1 MLHDSLSRL
10 LRQGEVEVAP
20 GRKLASGLLNP
31 RASERGDPYRPRL
44 VVVSGLAGL
53 VGRMLGEPTRD
64 DLLVIGQTVGDDT
77 DSVIGPLY
85 ACCPET
91 ARNLK
96 NRQSLEAE
104 KIVKLGH
111 AARIAEAEQL
121 ALEQAGLYHWE
132 IYSQLNQLADV
143 RPRPHPSQ

>member
-20 GRKLASGLLNP
+20 GRRLAAGLLKP
-31 RASERGDPYRPRL
+31 RMTENGDPYRPHL
-44 VVVSGLAGL
+44 IVISGLAGL
-53 VGRMLGEPTRD
+53 VGG
-64 DLLVIGQTVGDDT
+64 LLKKPMREDTLMVGLTMGDHTESTIGQ
-77 DSVIGPLY
+77 IY

-96 NRQSLEAE
+96 IRQPLEAE

-111 AARIAEAEQL
+111 AACIAEPEHL
-121 ALEQAGLYHWE
+121 GPEQAGLYHWE
-132 IYSQLNQLADV
+132 IYSQLHQL
-143 RPRPHPSQ
+143 